1 MNFSPNT
8 HKPPSFASYSA
19 SIGFVPT
26 SDPAA
31 ELLKYRRACFSGVV
45 MTVHKYKI
53 SPASHIANGL
63 VVVLTPDV
71 REIKA
76 VMGGNKPVSLY

>member
-1 MNFSPNT
+1 
-8 HKPPSFASYSA
+8 
-19 SIGFVPT
+19 
-26 SDPAA
+26 
-31 ELLKYRRACFSGVV
+31 